1 MAHGKYLTYAGYLH
15 LDELLSL
22 QREQSG
28 EEGKP
33 EHDEML
39 FIIIHQVYE
48 LWFKQLLHELEF
60 ARDRMGADDMPR
72 LLHTMERILTILKVQ
87 VHQLDIL
94 ETMRPLEFLAF
105 RQRLEEAS
113 GLQSYQFRELEFILG
128 HKRTDVFDRYPAGSD
143 ARRRLESRYGE
154 PSLWASFLRFL
165 HARGYAIPAEDLE
178 REVAAP
184 TEPSAGVRA
193 ALIRLYREDPQG
205 ARPAVRAV
213 RGSRR
218 GTPGMALPA
227 REDGGAHDRGA
238 ARDRPDRRRG
248 LSADVAEPP
257 RVSRPVGDPHGP
269 VMSFAPEDLFRE
281 PNALAPHYSRFRVAE
296 RLLLTGHSHQAWPD
310 CGFAGTAPGLGGRR
324 PARGREVGG
333 GVRARESGSRR
344 VRRTPRAPAAPGRR
358 GTTRWARTRTNS
370 SSAFSPRCRCARGRD
385 S

>member
-28 EEGKP
+28 EDGDP

-48 LWFKQLLHELEF
+48 LWFKQLLHELAF

-72 LLHTMERILTILKVQ
+72 LLHTMGRILTILKVQ

-128 HKRTDVFDRYPAGSD
+128 HKRRDVFDRYPEGSD

-154 PSLWASFLRFL
+154 PSLWAAFLGFL

-178 REVAAP
+178 RDVTAP

-193 ALIRLYREDPQG
+193 ALIRLYREDPQLVQLCERFVDLDEGLQEWRYRHVKMVERTIG
-205 ARPAVRAV
+205 ARA
-213 RGSRR
+213 
-218 GTPGMALPA
+218 GTGQT
-227 REDGGAHDRGA
+227 GGAAYLRTS
-238 ARDRPDRRRG
+238 
-248 LSADVAEPP
+248 LN
-257 RVSRPVGDPHGP
+257 RPVFP
-269 VMSFAPEDLFRE
+269 DLW
-281 PNALAPHYSRFRVAE
+281 AI
-296 RLLLTGHSHQAWPD
+296 
-310 CGFAGTAPGLGGRR
+310 
-324 PARGREVGG
+324 
-333 GVRARESGSRR
+333 
-344 VRRTPRAPAAPGRR
+344 RT
-358 GTTRWARTRTNS
+358 
-370 SSAFSPRCRCARGRD
+370 D
-385 S
+385 L